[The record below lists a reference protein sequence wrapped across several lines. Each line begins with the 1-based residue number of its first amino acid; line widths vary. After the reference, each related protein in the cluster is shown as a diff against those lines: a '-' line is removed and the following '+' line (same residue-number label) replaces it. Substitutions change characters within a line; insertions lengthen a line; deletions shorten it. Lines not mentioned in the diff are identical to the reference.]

1 MKLCS
6 ECGKKLKDSAEFCY
20 NCGAPCDNGDDLDYM
35 KRRADYRR
43 ESLKTAKKN
52 KSRALIFNIW
62 SVFMILLVLAL
73 MFAVWYLPSRRAY
86 MDVMQ
91 GNTEEARTLFHEKV
105 EDNTLQRFIIR
116 MMVPRGAASIVSAYD
131 KKDLTYSDAVDRLKT
146 LAEFEEPLNNAS
158 KEAEKLETL
167 HTSAEAA
174 RLGAQYESEGD
185 TLNALLAYR
194 LVSEKDSNYDT
205 ASQKIAELE
214 GQYKS
219 QVITEAGSP
228 TTEQEFLKAEALL
241 QNALEVIP
249 GDVKLQDQ
257 LTTIRQ
263 SFAGNVKS
271 QAMSKATDYISKG
284 FYKQAI
290 DLLDQALTYNEEDL
304 ELKTLKETAIRNYE
318 DFVRSQVSV
327 YLGNNDK
334 KGAKALL
341 KRAKADM
348 PDSTVVKQ
356 LADTVNN
363 S

>member
-20 NCGAPCDNGDDLDYM
+20 NCGAPCDNGDLDYM

-43 ESLKTAKKN
+43 ESLKAARKN
-52 KSRALIFNIW
+52 KSRSLIFNIW
-62 SVFMILLVLAL
+62 SVLMILLVLAL
-73 MFAVWYLPSRRAY
+73 MFTVWYLPSRRAY

-91 GNTEEARTLFHEKV
+91 GNTVEAKALFHEKV
-105 EDNTLQRFIIR
+105 ESNTLQRFIIR
-116 MMVPRGAASIVSAYD
+116 MMVPRGAAALVNAYD
-131 KKDLTYSDAVDRLKT
+131 QRELTYTDAVDRLKT

-158 KEAEKLETL
+158 KAAEKLETL

-194 LVSEKDSNYDT
+194 MVSENDSNYDT
-205 ASQKIAELE
+205 AVQKIAELE

-228 TTEQEFLKAEALL
+228 TTEQDFLKAEALL

-263 SFAGNVKS
+263 AFAGTVKTE
-271 QAMSKATDYISKG
+271 AMSKATDYISKG
-284 FYKQAI
+284 YYKQAI
-290 DLLDQALTYNEEDL
+290 DILDRALVYNEGDL
-304 ELKTLKETAIRNYE
+304 ELKTLKETAVRNYE

-341 KRAKADM
+341 KRASADM
-348 PDSTVVKQ
+348 PDSTTVKQ
-356 LADTVNN
+356 LTETVNN